1 MRQYYC
7 SLPKRDRFRNHRL
20 ARGRPRPR
28 RPTRRAPGDA
38 LLVGAHADAP
48 AGALGGVRLPPPSGS
63 LSGVHARKLRVAQEG
78 LKVSEQQQEPEPE
91 PQPGAGQGAQRGQE
105 EQTGQG
111 VQNSG
116 LPQELSPLFL
126 PAGCRHGR
134 ISSSAPGLLGRS
146 KPRQ

>member
-7 SLPKRDRFRNHRL
+7 ISPKRDRFRNHRI

-48 AGALGGVRLPPPSGS
+48 AGALGGVRLPP

-78 LKVSEQQQEPEPE
+78 LKVSDQQQEPEPE

-116 LPQELSPLFL
+116 LPRESSPFFL
-126 PAGCRHGR
+126 PAGRRHGR